1 MLAHTLTF
9 SPDHDEAFFAGIPA
23 APAVFLLRGDGEP
36 YVSKSANLRRRL
48 TRILGPPREHSR
60 RLNLRDRVRE
70 VEFTATGSDFE
81 SQFILYQLLR
91 ATFPQTYSARLRLR
105 FAPLI
110 KLHLEN
116 EYPRASVTTRL
127 GKMKFLER
135 EPTPGAKARSLPVPS
150 GTTEVV
156 PSHEEA
162 GSAADAGETPAL
174 RFEDGRGRPSP
185 HVFSNL
191 YYGPFPSRAAA
202 EKFASDALDFFKMRR
217 CVDDLHPDPAFP
229 GCVYSEM
236 KMCLA
241 PCFKGC
247 TDADYHAE
255 VGRVQAFL
263 ETGGESLTHELAQ
276 HRDQASTEQAFEE
289 AAAVH
294 AKIEKLKP
302 LLSQLPEIVQR
313 IDRLDAIVVQPSAE
327 PDSVALFRF
336 SAGCFAGPVTFS
348 IQPAPGTPSMESRVE
363 DAIVSFAALEISS
376 LERMEHLA
384 LLKRWYYRSSR
395 IGEIF
400 FANEKGVWPLRKIVR
415 GIGRVFQGEKPQ
427 EPATFSATQTDAPP
441 S

>member
-1 MLAHTLTF
+1 MRTLTF
-9 SPDHDEAFFAGIPA
+9 SPDQDEGFFQELPA
-23 APAVFLLRGDGEP
+23 APAVFLLRGELGVPGTPGFGVLGHDGEP

-48 TRILGPPREHSR
+48 TRLLGPPSEQSK

-70 VEFTATGSDFE
+70 VEFTATSSDFE
-81 SQFILYQLLR
+81 SQFLLYQLLR
-91 ATFPQTYSARLRLR
+91 TTLPKTYSARLRLR

-116 EYPRASVTTRL
+116 EYPRASVTRRL
-127 GKMKFLER
+127 GPLHGK
-135 EPTPGAKARSLPVPS
+135 
-150 GTTEVV
+150 
-156 PSHEEA
+156 
-162 GSAADAGETPAL
+162 
-174 RFEDGRGRPSP
+174 
-185 HVFSNL
+185 NL
-191 YYGPFPSRAAA
+191 YYGPFSSLAAA

-247 TDADYHAE
+247 TDSDYHAE
-255 VGRVQAFL
+255 VTRVQTFFDTA
-263 ETGGESLTHELAQ
+263 GDSLTRELAQ
-276 HRDQASTEQAFEE
+276 HRDHASTELAFED

-302 LLSQLPEIVQR
+302 LLAQVPEIVRR
-313 IDRLDAIVVQPSAE
+313 IDRLDAIIIQPSAD
-327 PDSVALFRF
+327 PDSVSLFRF
-336 SAGCFAGPVTFS
+336 SSGCFSGPLTFS
-348 IQPAPGTPSMESRVE
+348 IQPGPSSGSMESRVE
-363 DAIVSFAALEISS
+363 EAISNFPHPHAKSS

-400 FANEKGVWPLRKIVR
+400 FADEKGAWPLRRIVR
-415 GIGRVFQGEKPQ
+415 GIGRVYHGEKPQ
-427 EPATFSATQTDAPP
+427 EHTTISATQPEPPP
-441 S
+441 SQAT

>member
-1 MLAHTLTF
+1 VLAHTFAF
-9 SPDHDEAFFAGIPA
+9 SPNQNNDEAFFAALPA

-48 TRILGPPREHSR
+48 TRLLSPPREQSK

-81 SQFILYQLLR
+81 SQFLLYRLLR
-91 ATFPQTYSARLRLR
+91 TIFPQTYSARLRLR

-116 EYPRASVTTRL
+116 EYPRASVTRRL
-127 GKMKFLER
+127 GQTAWGQPPSAVQSSE
-135 EPTPGAKARSLPVPS
+135 ARLA
-150 GTTEVV
+150 
-156 PSHEEA
+156 A
-162 GSAADAGETPAL
+162 GSEHPSAL
-174 RFEDGRGRPSP
+174 RPEDSQGRISSHNPT
-185 HVFSNL
+185 NL
-191 YYGPFPSRAAA
+191 YYGPFFSRAAA

-247 TDADYHAE
+247 TDADYHSE
-255 VGRVQAFL
+255 VARVQTFF
-263 ETGGESLTHELAQ
+263 ESGGESLTRELAQ
-276 HRDQASTEQAFEE
+276 HRDHASAEQAFEG

-313 IDRLDAIVVQPSAE
+313 IDRLDAIIIQPSAE
-327 PDSVALFRF
+327 PDSVTLFRF
-336 SAGCFAGPVTFS
+336 SSGCFSGSVAFS
-348 IQPAPGTPSMESRVE
+348 IQPPPGSRSMESRVE
-363 DAIVSFAALEISS
+363 EAIASFPNPENKFST
-376 LERMEHLA
+376 ERMEHLA
-384 LLKRWYYRSSR
+384 LLKRWYYRSTR

-400 FANEKGVWPLRKIVR
+400 FANDKGEWPLRRIVR
-415 GIGRVFQGEKPQ
+415 GIGRVYKGEKPQ
-427 EPATFSATQTDAPP
+427 DLTTFSATQPEPPP
-441 S
+441 SQDS